1 MDLSRERERQH
12 QALLMRDSN
21 RLDLHLKRL
30 QYLTPKH
37 ILRLYVALCLKKEE
51 DPRRL
56 NYVEEKV
63 NSLILNEDQKRYLE
77 FLVNIIY
84 SSSGG
89 ISTIDSFK

>member
-1 MDLSRERERQH
+1 MNREREIQH
-12 QALLMRDSN
+12 KARMMRSLKNIEKEMASLDTLKTHQLLRVF
-21 RLDLHLKRL
+21 
-30 QYLTPKH
+30 
-37 ILRLYVALCLKKEE
+37 VALCMMKEE